1 VALFN
6 ERGYDATS
14 VADIAERLGVSK
26 SALYHHFASREEV
39 LEVALDRALTAL
51 EALPDA
57 PGATTGTPFERLRF
71 VVRGAVL
78 VLVEQQ
84 SSVTLLL
91 RVRGNSAVERRAL
104 ERRRAFDHAMTALVH
119 DAQAA
124 GEVRDDVDAAV
135 AARLVFG
142 MINSLV
148 EWYRPDGEVDA
159 ETLADDLL
167 HVALDGLAAPR
178 P

>member
-1 VALFN
+1 
-6 ERGYDATS
+6 
-14 VADIAERLGVSK
+14 
-26 SALYHHFASREEV
+26 
-39 LEVALDRALTAL
+39 
-51 EALPDA
+51 
-57 PGATTGTPFERLRF
+57 
-71 VVRGAVL
+71 
-78 VLVEQQ
+78 
-84 SSVTLLL
+84 
-91 RVRGNSAVERRAL
+91 
-104 ERRRAFDHAMTALVH
+104 
-119 DAQAA
+119 
-124 GEVRDDVDAAV
+124 VRDDVDAAV